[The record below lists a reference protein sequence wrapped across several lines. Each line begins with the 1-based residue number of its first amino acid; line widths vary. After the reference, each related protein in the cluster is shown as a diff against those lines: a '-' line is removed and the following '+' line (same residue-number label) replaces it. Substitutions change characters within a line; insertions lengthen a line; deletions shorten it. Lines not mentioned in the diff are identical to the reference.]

1 MIFRCKYKKHSIEIL
16 ILEFLLV
23 GTYNIVMDLLVLNQL
38 YFIVELFNIIHIFSG
53 QQDYWK

>member
-1 MIFRCKYKKHSIEIL
+1 MLFVFTSEYHSIEIL

>member
-1 MIFRCKYKKHSIEIL
+1 MLRFYNTYCIEIL

-53 QQDYWK
+53 QQDYWKQ

>member
-1 MIFRCKYKKHSIEIL
+1 M
-16 ILEFLLV
+16 V
-23 GTYNIVMDLLVLNQL
+23 GNYNIVMDLLVLNQL